1 MILVVG
7 GAGQGKLAWALKMTG
22 RTVDDVAGEPEA
34 GRSILTGLAQWLR
47 ETEDPMPALEKW
59 LEACP
64 QAVILCD
71 EVGCGVVPMDRA
83 DRAWRERVGRTCCT
97 LAERADCVVRLYCG
111 IPSILK
117 GEPKWN

>member
-83 DRAWRERVGRTCCT
+83 DRAWRERVGRTCCA

>member
-1 MILVVG
+1 MTLVIG
-7 GAGQGKLAWALKMTG
+7 GAGQGKLALTLRVLGMDGAQAGNTPEENTPILNHLETWLKT
-22 RTVDDVAGEPEA
+22 
-34 GRSILTGLAQWLR
+34 
-47 ETEDPMPALEKW
+47 ETDPMPALEKW

-97 LAERADCVVRLYCG
+97 LAARADCVVRLYCG